1 MPHPLWG
8 ILQAVKKTQFFATM
22 FIKPNQTSCP
32 IQLSEQDI
40 AFMQYALDLADLAE
54 AKGEIPVGAV
64 LVDKN
69 QQIIGRG
76 WNQTIQLCD
85 PSAHAEMQA
94 IRQAGQTLGNYRLLD
109 CTLYVTL
116 EPCPMCAGAI
126 LHSRIKRLVFGASD
140 YKTGA
145 VGSRYHLFED
155 YKMNHFLEVQG
166 NVLGRECSQKIS
178 DFFKQRRL
186 QKKADALI
194 K

>member
-1 MPHPLWG
+1 
-8 ILQAVKKTQFFATM
+8 M
-22 FIKPNQTSCP
+22 FIKPNQTSCS
-32 IQLSEQDI
+32 INISEHDI

-69 QQIIGRG
+69 HNIIGRG
-76 WNQTIQLCD
+76 WNQTIQLNN

-94 IRQAGQTLGNYRLLD
+94 IRQAGQTIENYRLLD

-126 LHSRIKRLVFGASD
+126 LHSRIKRLVFGATD

-155 YKMNHFLEVQG
+155 YKMNHFLEIQG
-166 NVLGRECSQKIS
+166 NILGNECSQKIS
-178 DFFKQRRL
+178 QFFQQRRL
-186 QKKADALI
+186 LQKQNKKA
-194 K
+194 

>member
-1 MPHPLWG
+1 
-8 ILQAVKKTQFFATM
+8 M

-32 IQLSEQDI
+32 LQISEQDI
-40 AFMQYALDLADLAE
+40 AFMQYSLDLADLAE

-186 QKKADALI
+186 QKKGDALI

>member
-1 MPHPLWG
+1 MPLLVLGHFSNNL
-8 ILQAVKKTQFFATM
+8 KERFFAHM
-22 FIKPNQTSCP
+22 FIKPNQTSCN
-32 IQLSEQDI
+32 INISEQDI

-69 QQIIGRG
+69 YNIIGRG
-76 WNQTIQLCD
+76 WNQTIQLND
-85 PSAHAEMQA
+85 PSAHAEIQA
-94 IRQAGQTLGNYRLLD
+94 IRQAGQTIENYRLLD

-155 YKMNHFLEVQG
+155 YKMNHFLEIQG
-166 NVLGRECSQKIS
+166 NILGKECSQKIS
-178 DFFKQRRL
+178 LFFQQRRL
-186 QKKADALI
+186 KQKQNKI
-194 K
+194 S

>member
-1 MPHPLWG
+1 
-8 ILQAVKKTQFFATM
+8 M
-22 FIKPNQTSCP
+22 FIKPNQISCSTD
-32 IQLSEQDI
+32 ISEQDI

-54 AKGEIPVGAV
+54 TKGEIPVGAV

-69 QQIIGRG
+69 QNIIGKG
-76 WNQTIQLCD
+76 WNQTIQLSD

-94 IRQAGQTLGNYRLLD
+94 IRQAGQAIHNYRLLD

-126 LHSRIKRLVFGASD
+126 LHSRIGRLVFGASD

-166 NVLGRECSQKIS
+166 NVLGKECSQKIS

-186 QKKADALI
+186 QKKALH